1 MVLMVFE
8 KETVNV
14 QSFNNEVVKI
24 INTNTRR
31 IRSLEQRLDGLE
43 MRIGAIEEKI
53 INEMDALRK
62 NFDEI
67 GMDIK
72 DISKNLNELR
82 NEILKINKTIDKTA
96 KKAEVKELESLLDLY
111 NPIRSKFTTREEVE
125 RLIDEKLGQ
134 KT

>member
-8 KETVNV
+8 KETVNI

-125 RLIDEKLGQ
+125 RLVDEKLGQ

>member
-24 INTNTRR
+24 INANTRR

-125 RLIDEKLGQ
+125 RLVDEKLGQ

>member
-125 RLIDEKLGQ
+125 RLVDEKLGQ

>member
-1 MVLMVFE
+1 MVFE
-8 KETVNV
+8 KETTNM

-24 INTNTRR
+24 INANTRR

>member
-1 MVLMVFE
+1 MVFE
-8 KETVNV
+8 KETTNV
-14 QSFNNEVVKI
+14 PSFSNEVVNI
-24 INTNTRR
+24 INANTRR

-53 INEMDALRK
+53 INDMDALRK

-125 RLIDEKLGQ
+125 RLVDEKLGQ

>member
-1 MVLMVFE
+1 MVFE

-53 INEMDALRK
+53 INEMNALRK
-62 NFDEI
+62 EFDEI
-67 GMDIK
+67 NMYIK
-72 DISKNLNELR
+72 DLVKNLNEIR
-82 NEILKINKTIDKTA
+82 NEVLKINKAIDKTA

-111 NPIRSKFTTREEVE
+111 NPIRSRFTTREEVE
-125 RLIDEKLGQ
+125 RLVDEKLGQ